1 MDERVMKKCVGKPV
15 PEWDLAHRLSINR
28 FVGPDAQDFGSTF
41 CINSVYMDVIE
52 PSFLEKQ
59 WFITGIMVAILG
71 IGIGPYIYLMTHA
84 DPAPPFWMFVFN
96 CVAAVPV
103 MLFGAIVW
111 KLGRDLFF
119 GLRYRPIRFH
129 RDSRKLFSIRTR
141 RFSLKPGDG
150 DIVWEAPWTEDS
162 IFCLHRENTSWGTI
176 FHIRHYTVDEHGNVT
191 RVFSIG
197 REWTGRRQVEMALA
211 QWNYWCMYM
220 NAGPNGLPK
229 PMLFHTQH
237 ETLRESFLFSLYSF
251 GMRAPVVIRL
261 LMMPLILVFTVMRVF
276 ANMTCRNPVW
286 PGQIEK
292 ISVVAPD
299 DPYAE
304 PRAGTPVGWGDTV
317 LAQQRGEYPN
327 DPKTKAEGWVGEPDG
342 RANAASW
349 LDNPSPK
356 AKHATVRS

>member
-1 MDERVMKKCVGKPV
+1 MDERAMKKCIGKPV
-15 PEWDLAHRLSINR
+15 PEWDLAHRLSIDR
-28 FVGPDAQDFGSTF
+28 AVGPDVQDFGSTF
-41 CINSVYMDVIE
+41 SINSIFMDVIE

-59 WFITGIMVAILG
+59 WFVSGVVFAFLCG
-71 IGIGPYIYLMTHA
+71 GIGPYIYWLTHIKYSDAA
-84 DPAPPFWMFVFN
+84 DSMGDVFSV
-96 CVAAVPV
+96 CVSLGF
-103 MLFGAIVW
+103 LFLAW
-111 KLGRDLFF
+111 KFGRGLFF

-129 RDSRKLFSIRTR
+129 RELRKLFSIRTR

-150 DIVWEAPWTEDS
+150 DVVWEAPWTEDS

-176 FHIRHYTVDEHGNVT
+176 FHIRHYTIDEHGNVT

-317 LAQQRGEYPN
+317 LAQQRGEYPD